1 MRLLSALAVDD
12 ELPALDEIG
21 YLLRTSG
28 FVERVV
34 SVADATGALRELRD
48 RSFDLVLADIA
59 MPGLGGLELAS
70 VIGRFAEPPSV
81 VFVTAHAEHALEAF
95 DVGAVGYLLKPLDR
109 DRLEPVLRRVLAGR
123 ASTSVSPVDPTRVD
137 PTRVDPTRVD
147 PTRVDPD
154 APDDEDHLD
163 IVVVEA
169 AGKTVLVERKDVAW
183 VESAGDYVRL
193 HTFDGRNL
201 LVRVAMARLESAWG
215 AEGFTRIHRQH
226 LVNLRAVRELHGDG
240 GRVFVQLPDVT
251 LAVSRRHVRDL
262 HDQLVRLARRQH

>member
-34 SVADATGALRELRD
+34 SVADATNALRELRD
-48 RSFDLVLADIA
+48 RTFDLVLADIA

-95 DVGAVGYLLKPLDR
+95 DVGAAGYLLKHLDR
-109 DRLEPVLRRVLAGR
+109 DRLEPVLRRVLASR
-123 ASTSVSPVDPTRVD
+123 ASTFASPAEHVQADPNST
-137 PTRVDPTRVD
+137 
-147 PTRVDPD
+147 
-154 APDDEDHLD
+154 DDEDHLD

-183 VESAGDYVRL
+183 VESAGDYIRL

-201 LVRVAMARLESAWG
+201 LVRVAMARLEAAWA

>member
-1 MRLLSALAVDD
+1 MAVDD

-34 SVADATGALRELRD
+34 SVADATSALRELRD

-95 DVGAVGYLLKPLDR
+95 DVGAAGYLLKPLDR

-123 ASTSVSPVDPTRVD
+123 APTFAAPAEHVQAE
-137 PTRVDPTRVD
+137 
-147 PTRVDPD
+147 PD
-154 APDDEDHLD
+154 TTGDEDQDHLD

-201 LVRVAMARLESAWG
+201 LVRVAMGRLEAAWA

-262 HDQLVRLARRQH
+262 HDQLVRLARRHH